1 MRPKL
6 LLLAL
11 CLCALGVM
19 LGQNEPA
26 LVGMPELGVTLTGT
40 AEHPEIVNNSGRGIL
55 GYVILSRDANGR
67 ESFMHTLKT
76 RDLRLALVRP
86 TSAPP
91 SGPMATPRRAVAI
104 KPLASFDNGGAQVQA
119 ILDAVIFDNGEFVGS
134 DSGQLFEMLSGQV
147 DDERTLAQAVLGQK
161 ISWDELE
168 VLAPPRPNRARPP
181 QDSIAE
187 AFARLEALAPPGLQA
202 NEPPSPTAAGVI
214 RGYDWV
220 QRGVLGRRAAEIT
233 LADELLSTRGAY
245 GEAAALTISDW
256 TAKLPVVWR
265 AK

>member
-6 LLLAL
+6 RLFAL
-11 CLCALGVM
+11 CLCALGAM
-19 LGQNEPA
+19 FGQNGPA

-40 AEHPEIVNNSGRGIL
+40 AEHPEIVNHSGRGIL

-91 SGPMATPRRAVAI
+91 SGPMATPPRAVAI
-104 KPLASFDNGGAQVQA
+104 KPLASFDNPGPPVQA
-119 ILDAVIFDNGEFVGS
+119 ILHAVIFDNGEFVGS
-134 DSGQLFEMLSGQV
+134 DRGQYFEILSGQV
-147 DDERTLAQAVLGQK
+147 DGERTLAQVVLGKK

-168 VLAPPRPNRARPP
+168 VLAPPRPNRARPS

-187 AFARLEALAPPGLQA
+187 AFERLEALAPGACRRTSHCHRERSGGAP
-202 NEPPSPTAAGVI
+202 
-214 RGYDWV
+214 
-220 QRGVLGRRAAEIT
+220 QRRCWLV
-233 LADELLSTRGAY
+233 SC
-245 GEAAALTISDW
+245 
-256 TAKLPVVWR
+256 
-265 AK
+265 